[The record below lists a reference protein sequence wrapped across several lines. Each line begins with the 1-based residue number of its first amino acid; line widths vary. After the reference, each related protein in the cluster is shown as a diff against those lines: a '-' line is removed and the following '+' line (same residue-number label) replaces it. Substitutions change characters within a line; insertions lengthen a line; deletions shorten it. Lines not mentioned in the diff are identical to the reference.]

1 MIMSSLE
8 DLELGTLA
16 PLLFPIDRAI
26 NTSTKLEKLGY
37 DSIWFPDHLMGWIP
51 DSIWTPDITMLANM
65 QASPHTFPE
74 VSAAIAAHASH
85 TETLQ
90 MGTAVTD
97 VLRRHPAALAQ
108 TFITLDHISK
118 GRVILGLGAGEAE
131 NLVPYGIPF
140 DRPVSRLEEGL
151 RVIKLL
157 WDSEP
162 NAKINFD
169 GKYIQLED
177 AVFDV
182 PLYDDKAPPIW
193 LGAHGPRMLKLA
205 GELADGWLP
214 ANLPPEDYKL
224 KLQQI
229 LETAKKFDRES
240 AITPGL
246 FIVTALANEHEDCHE
261 MFKTHIAKAW
271 ALVEGSWA
279 FEAAGAPHPLATRD
293 DGRFYPFLD
302 YIPNRYEREEILE
315 ALDKVPDSLGSAY
328 LHGTDEDILKK
339 LEEYMAAG
347 LKHVVLWNLT
357 GMMEPSKHFES
368 VDVLKRVV
376 NYIKG

>member
-1 MIMSSLE
+1 M
-8 DLELGTLA
+8 
-16 PLLFPIDRAI
+16 DRAI

-90 MGTAVTD
+90 MGTSVTD
-97 VLRRHPAALAQ
+97 LLRRHPAALAQ
-108 TFITLDHISK
+108 TFVTLDHVSK

-169 GKYIQLED
+169 GKYFQLED

-182 PLYDDKAPPIW
+182 PLYNDKAPPIW
-193 LGAHGPRMLKLA
+193 LGAHGPRMLKLT

-224 KLQQI
+224 RLQQI
-229 LETAKKFDRES
+229 METAKKLDRES

-246 FIVTALANEHEDCHE
+246 FIVTALANDREDCRE

-271 ALVEGSWA
+271 ALVEGNWA
-279 FEAAGAPHPLATRD
+279 FEAAGARHPLATRE

-302 YIPNRYEREEILE
+302 YIPNRYTREEILE
-315 ALDKVPDSLGSAY
+315 ALDKVPDSLGNTY
-328 LHGTDEDILKK
+328 LYGNDEDILKK
-339 LEEYMAAG
+339 LEEYVAAG

-357 GMMEPSKHFES
+357 GMMDPSKHFES
-368 VDVLKRVV
+368 VDILKKVV
-376 NYIKG
+376 QYVKG